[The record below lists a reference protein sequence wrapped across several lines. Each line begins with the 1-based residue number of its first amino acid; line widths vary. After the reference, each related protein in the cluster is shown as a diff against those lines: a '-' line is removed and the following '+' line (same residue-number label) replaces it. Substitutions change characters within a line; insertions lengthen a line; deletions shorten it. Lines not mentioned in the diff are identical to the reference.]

1 MRFTALS
8 LVIAFVASA
17 FLCEPAVAQAD
28 YFQQTVDH
36 QIAVALDDA
45 EHMLRGDIA
54 TTYTNNSGDTLEFIW
69 IHLWPNA
76 YKNGQTALAQ
86 QKFRQGE
93 MFMFWALQRD
103 LGGIDSLDFAVDG
116 IAAEWAY
123 HPEHIDIAKLTL
135 PKPLA
140 PGESLEYATPFRV
153 QLPSGKISR
162 LGHIG
167 ESYQIT
173 QWYPKPAVYDRDG
186 WHEMPY
192 LNQGEFYSE
201 YGSFDVE
208 ITLPKNYVVGAT
220 GDFDPTWADNQ
231 TEEVFLDSIALAT
244 ARRIDATE
252 FDDLELNPDSVNSF
266 PMSATETKTLRYRQ
280 DNVHDFAWFADKRW
294 WVLKGSTELPWS
306 GREVTTWS
314 MFTPAE
320 AQLWRKAPE
329 YIADATRYYSQWN
342 GDYPYEQ
349 VTAVDGTISAGGG
362 MEYPNVTVIGSS
374 GSDMGLET
382 VIVHEVGHNWFYG
395 ILGSNERTNAWMDE
409 GINSFNETR
418 YFVEKYGD
426 AIGLTGMVEEATP
439 IMKSLDL
446 MGRSYESRDAL
457 AYLLSA
463 RMSDD
468 QPMQCHSDAF
478 SGINYGTVVYKKS
491 AAAFEYLRQSLGTPQ
506 FDAAMRSYFSDWK
519 FKHPSPDDL
528 RLSIESSTNKDLS
541 WFFDGLIPTTG
552 QTDYAIAGLRRDRRS
567 SGDSLLVSIQNRG
580 DLEGPWPLYGCVADS
595 VWKLIDWYNPLKSRA
610 SGNLLIAAKDDDGAS
625 YTALRIDHES
635 VSMDAHP
642 QNNTIKTSGLLRRIE
657 PLSLRMLTRLE
668 DGTKTQLNWLPAV
681 AWNAHDGLLA
691 GLVLH
696 NSVLPLRN
704 WEWMAMPLWSASRSE
719 LAGIGRASFKMGN
732 GRLEAQIRK
741 FAQEGIANIYDI
753 DYFRSSLQY
762 MHRFNANPGI
772 PLKSE
777 LSVSLI
783 DVRERTRGLGID
795 PGFAP
800 NPTTNR
806 QAVRLNY
813 TIENKRGNLQQN
825 GELRITAAGSES
837 WLWGAYGTHN
847 GGRNSFFSS
856 PIWPELIDRSLT
868 VEAIWEGRK
877 DVNRRELGWNWR
889 VYAAQSFGSV
899 WVYPLMNAGIAG
911 NTDMFKDHAF
921 LGRSRDGLLSRI
933 IAREQGGLSIMDVPF
948 SSNADA
954 FQIRVDQMIS
964 ARVSRDLTKRL
975 SLYGGGLIGRD
986 MDLFTAG
993 LEVEVLFVKFQL
1005 PVVQRLNGFSTLNFK
1020 GRTTFSVV
1028 MNLEKL
1034 SPYQVLRRGNLIN

>member
-1 MRFTALS
+1 MRSTALS
-8 LVIAFVASA
+8 LVIAFLATA
-17 FLCEPAVAQAD
+17 FLSEQAAAQAD

-45 EHMLRGDIA
+45 EHTLRGDIA
-54 TTYTNNSGDTLEFIW
+54 TRYTNNSADTLDFLW

-116 IAAEWAY
+116 VAAEWAY

-135 PKPLA
+135 PKPLV

-201 YGSFDVE
+201 FGSFDVK

-220 GDFDPTWADNQ
+220 GDFDPSWSHNQ
-231 TEEVFLDSIALAT
+231 KEEVFLDSIALAT

-252 FDDLELNPDSVNSF
+252 FDDLELNPDSVNAF
-266 PMSATETKTLRYRQ
+266 PVSATETKTLRYRQ
-280 DNVHDFAWFADKRW
+280 YNVHDFAWFADKRW

-320 AQLWRKAPE
+320 AKLWRKAPE

-439 IMKSLDL
+439 IMERLDL
-446 MGRSYESRDAL
+446 IGRSYESRDAL

-506 FDAAMRSYFSDWK
+506 FDAAMRSYFSEWK
-519 FKHPSPDDL
+519 FKHPGPDDL
-528 RLSIESSTNKDLS
+528 QRSLEASTRKDLA

-552 QTDYAIAGLRRDRRS
+552 QTDYAIAGLRRERTAD
-567 SGDSLLVSIQNRG
+567 GDTLVVSVRNRG

-595 VWKLIDWYNPLKSRA
+595 VWKRIEWYNPIDAGSA
-610 SGNLLIAAKDDDGAS
+610 GNLRIAATDRNGS
-625 YTALRIDHES
+625 PYTALRIDHEN

-642 QNNTIKTSGLLRRIE
+642 QNNTIRTSGLLRKIE
-657 PLSLRMLTRLE
+657 PVTLRLLTRLE
-668 DGTKTQLNWLPAV
+668 DGSRTQLNWLPAV
-681 AWNAHDGLLA
+681 AWNRCDGFLA
-691 GLVLH
+691 GFAIH
-696 NSVLPLRN
+696 NSVLPLRD
-704 WEWMAMPLWSASRSE
+704 WEWMAMPLWSTNRSQ
-719 LAGIGRASFKMGN
+719 LAGVGRASFKKGK
-732 GRLEAQIRK
+732 GRWEVQVRK
-741 FAQEGIANIYDI
+741 FATEGIESVYNVD
-753 DYFRSSLQY
+753 FLRSSLGY
-762 MHRFNANPGI
+762 THRFNRNPGN
-772 PLKSE
+772 PLKST
-777 LSVSLI
+777 LSLALI
-783 DVRERTRGLGID
+783 DVRERAQGIGID

-800 NPTTNR
+800 QPDFTR
-806 QAVRLNY
+806 QAFRLNY
-813 TIENKRGNLQQN
+813 SIVHQRGNVKQS
-825 GELRITAAGSES
+825 GEVRVTAAGAETLLS
-837 WLWGAYGTHN
+837 AYGHSKP
-847 GGRNSFFSS
+847 SFFGS
-856 PIWPELIDRSLT
+856 PILPELIDQSIAL
-868 VEAIWEGRK
+868 EAIWRGRVE
-877 DVNRRELGWNWR
+877 VNRKGRGWDWR
-889 VYAAQSFGSV
+889 VYAGKSFGSV
-899 WVYPLMNAGIAG
+899 WVYPLMSAGITG
-911 NTDMFKDHAF
+911 DKDNLKDHVF
-921 LGRSRDGLLSRI
+921 LGRNSFGLLSRI
-933 IAREQGGLSIMDVPF
+933 IARQQGGLTMMDVPY
-948 SSNADA
+948 SSNSDEI
-954 FQIRVDQMIS
+954 QTRVDQMVS
-964 ARVSRDLTKRL
+964 ARISRDLTKRI
-975 SLYGGGLIGRD
+975 SVYGGGLIGTGVE
-986 MDLFTAG
+986 LASVG
-993 LEVEVLFVKFQL
+993 LEMNLSFVKLQL
-1005 PVVQRLNGFSTLNFK
+1005 PVAQWLNGFTTFNFN
-1020 GRTTFSVV
+1020 GRTAFGIVL
-1028 MNLEKL
+1028 NLEDL
-1034 SPYQVLRRGNLIN
+1034 SPYQLLRSGRLLN

>member
-1 MRFTALS
+1 MRSAVLS
-8 LVIAFVASA
+8 LVIAFLATA
-17 FLCEPAVAQAD
+17 FLSEQAAAQAD

-45 EHMLRGDIA
+45 EHTLRGDIA
-54 TTYTNNSGDTLEFIW
+54 TRYTNNSADTLDFLW

-116 IAAEWAY
+116 VAAEWSY

-201 YGSFDVE
+201 FGSFDVK

-220 GDFDPTWADNQ
+220 GDFDPIWADNQ
-231 TEEVFLDSIALAT
+231 IEEVFLDSIALAT
-244 ARRIDATE
+244 VRRIDAAE
-252 FDDLELNPDSVNSF
+252 FDDLELNPDSVNAF
-266 PMSATETKTLRYRQ
+266 PVSATVTKTLRYRQ
-280 DNVHDFAWFADKRW
+280 YNVHDFAWFADKRW

-320 AQLWRKAPE
+320 AKLWRKAPE

-439 IMKSLDL
+439 IMERLDL
-446 MGRSYESRDAL
+446 MGRTYESRDAL

-468 QPMQCHSDAF
+468 QPMQCHSDEF

-506 FDAAMRSYFSDWK
+506 FDAAMRSYFNAWK
-519 FKHPSPDDL
+519 FKHPGPDDL
-528 RLSIESSTNKDLS
+528 QRSLEASTRKDLA

-552 QTDYAIAGLRRDRRS
+552 QTDYAIAGLRRERTAD
-567 SGDSLLVSIQNRG
+567 GDTLVVSVRNRG

-595 VWKLIDWYNPLKSRA
+595 IWKRIEWYNPIDAGSA
-610 SGNLLIAAKDDDGAS
+610 GNLRIAAADRNGS
-625 YTALRIDHES
+625 PYTALRIDHS
-635 VSMDAHP
+635 GIILDARP
-642 QNNTIKTSGLLRRIE
+642 QNNTMRTSGLLRRIE
-657 PLSLRMLTRLE
+657 PLSMRMLTRLE
-668 DGTKTQLNWLPAV
+668 DGSKTQVNWLPALG
-681 AWNAHDGLLA
+681 WNAHDKLLA
-691 GLVLH
+691 GFVFH

-704 WEWMAMPLWSASRSE
+704 WEWMAMPLWSTENAQ
-719 LAGIGRASFKMGN
+719 LAGIGRVSFKKGN
-732 GRLEAQIRK
+732 GRWEGQLRK
-741 FAQEGIANIYDI
+741 FATQGIEGVYAL
-753 DYFRSSLQY
+753 DYLRSSLRY
-762 MHRFNANPGI
+762 LHRFNQNPGT
-772 PLKSE
+772 PLSSD

-783 DVRERTRGLGID
+783 DVREQSTGIGID

-800 NPTTNR
+800 YLDAYR
-806 QAVRLNY
+806 QALRLNY
-813 TIENKRGNLQQN
+813 RINSNRGNLKQQ
-825 GELRITAAGSES
+825 GELRITAGGAGLEN
-837 WLWGAYGTHN
+837 WG
-847 GGRNSFFSS
+847 
-856 PIWPELIDRSLT
+856 ELIRWTGLFEAPFFPKLT
-868 VEAIWEGRK
+868 DQSIAVEAMWSGRK
-877 DVNRRELGWNWR
+877 EVNRKGRGWGWR
-889 VYAAQSFGSV
+889 IYAGQAFGASN
-899 WVYPLMNAGIAG
+899 VYPLMTAGITG
-911 NTDMFKDHAF
+911 STDNFKDHLF
-921 LGRSRDGLLSRI
+921 FGREQYDLLSRI
-933 IAREQGGLSIMDVPF
+933 IAREQGGLPIMNVLL
-948 SSNADA
+948 SSNAD
-954 FQIRVDQMIS
+954 VMQMQVNGMVSGRIS
-964 ARVSRDLTKRL
+964 RNVTKRIHA
-975 SLYGGGLIGRD
+975 YGGGLVASNMRLATLGLE
-986 MDLFTAG
+986 MDLRFMK
-993 LEVEVLFVKFQL
+993 VQL
-1005 PVVQRLNGFSTLNFK
+1005 PLVQRLDGFTSLNFK
-1020 GRTTFSVV
+1020 GQTAFSIVL
-1028 MNLEKL
+1028 NLEDL
-1034 SPYQVLRRGNLIN
+1034 SPYQLLRSGRLLN